1 MSTIE
6 KLRSITGLFS
16 ECPDCG
22 KNLALRKAN
31 LFDATKPLPKIAIKY
46 LKKQR
51 TEIACEF
58 KAIQRERVELTRR
71 SFTGAE
77 ASGFGQIVEML
88 SPSLPGFPLS
98 SSDCRALF
106 KPIDYVGFKGLS
118 ITGEVEAL
126 VFIDVKSGNNHLT
139 PPQRQ
144 IKRAV
149 EQGRVKFIA
158 GDHQLAGSEKNESC

>member
-1 MSTIE
+1 MSTID
-6 KLRSITGLFS
+6 KLRSITGLFA
-16 ECPDCG
+16 ECPDCR
-22 KNLALRKAN
+22 KTFTLREAN

-46 LKKQR
+46 LKRQR
-51 TEIACEF
+51 TEIASEF
-58 KAIQRERVELTRR
+58 KAIQQERAELTRR

-77 ASGFGQIVEML
+77 TSGFGQIVERL

-106 KPIDYVGFKGLS
+106 SPIDYVGFKGFS

-126 VFIDVKSGNNHLT
+126 VFIDVKSGRSQLEKS
-139 PPQRQ
+139 QRQ

-158 GDHQLAGSEKNESC
+158 GDHQLAGSQKNESC

>member
-6 KLRSITGLFS
+6 KLRSIKGLFS
-16 ECPDCG
+16 ECPDCR
-22 KNLALRKAN
+22 KNFPLRKAN
-31 LFDATKPLPKIAIKY
+31 LFDATKPLPKIAIEY
-46 LKKQR
+46 LRNQR
-51 TEIACEF
+51 TEIAGEI
-58 KAIQRERVELTRR
+58 KAIKQERVELKRR

-77 ASGFGQIVEML
+77 SSGFGQIVEKL

-106 KPIDYVGFKGLS
+106 SPIDYVGFKGFT
-118 ITGEVEAL
+118 ITREVEAL
-126 VFIDVKSGNNHLT
+126 VFIDVKSGSNDLT

>member
-6 KLRSITGLFS
+6 KLRSITGLFA

-22 KNLALRKAN
+22 NFALNKAK
-31 LFDATKPLPKIAIKY
+31 LFDATKPLPKIAIEY
-46 LKKQR
+46 LRNQR
-51 TEIACEF
+51 TEIACEI
-58 KAIQRERVELTRR
+58 KAIQQERVEIKRR

-77 ASGFGQIVEML
+77 VSGFGQIVERL

-106 KPIDYVGFKGLS
+106 TPIDYVGFKGLS

-126 VFIDVKSGNNHLT
+126 VFIDVKSGRNDLEKS
-139 PPQRQ
+139 QRQ

-149 EQGRVKFIA
+149 EQRRVKFIA
-158 GDHQLAGSEKNESC
+158 GDHQVAGSQKNESC